1 MAKRTGL
8 ATLNSIAEDHPD
20 GGLKVTLPE
29 SVRDSLPV
37 MRALHHRVVDV
48 IADHGLVQ
56 WLVNDVETR
65 LATLTYEI
73 VGDFV
78 TDLVREAKAAAR
90 KSPKPDPT

>member
-1 MAKRTGL
+1 
-8 ATLNSIAEDHPD
+8 
-20 GGLKVTLPE
+20 
-29 SVRDSLPV
+29 

-65 LATLTYEI
+65 LATLSYEI

-78 TDLVREAKAAAR
+78 TDLVREAKTAAR
-90 KSPKPDPT
+90 KSAKPDPT